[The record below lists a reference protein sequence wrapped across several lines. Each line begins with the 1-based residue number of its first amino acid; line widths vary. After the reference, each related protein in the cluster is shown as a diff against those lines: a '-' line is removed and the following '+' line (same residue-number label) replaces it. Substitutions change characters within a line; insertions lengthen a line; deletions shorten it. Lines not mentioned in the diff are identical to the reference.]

1 MNKLICFVAVFV
13 IGAGAATT
21 DEPQFLTAYTDSFK
35 EYYARILTKEFI
47 FPKDHPVRELKSIK
61 SPTGIWRAEIVQSDT
76 GTVPYDKTKA
86 AIVIKRYDG
95 EKRYVKC
102 ERFRTI
108 TVQWINDRLIYILC
122 DLGHVASVGQILDV
136 EKNEWIYQKGETY
149 YYNEELK
156 DKSVSTI
163 VNPREN

>member
-1 MNKLICFVAVFV
+1 MKRLMCFAAIFV
-13 IGAGAATT
+13 IGAGMAAV
-21 DEPQFLTAYTDSFK
+21 DEPEFLTRYTDSFK
-35 EYYARILTKEFI
+35 EYYAGILDKEFVL
-47 FPKDHPVRELKSIK
+47 PKDHPVRDLKSVK
-61 SPTGIWRAEIVQSDT
+61 SPTGIWRAEIAQSDT
-76 GTVPYDKTKA
+76 GTIPYDKTKA
-86 AIVIKRYDG
+86 TIVIKRYDG

-156 DKSVSTI
+156 GKPVSTS
-163 VNPREN
+163 VNPGAN